1 MRIIVYART
10 RMILTKSQT
19 RAKFFFL
26 FLSIWGYLVEFIETA
41 ATKSTFVRLCILC
54 LKNMDKWKNATNC
67 VFHFQES
74 QMLAQMDPD
83 AFQIKF

>member
-10 RMILTKSQT
+10 RMILTKFQT
-19 RAKFFFL
+19 RANIFFSL
-26 FLSIWGYLVEFIETA
+26 YLSIWGYLVEFIVTA

-54 LKNMDKWKNATNC
+54 LKTWINGKMPRIVC
-67 VFHFQES
+67 VSHFQES
-74 QMLAQMDPD
+74 QMDPD